1 MIWFRSVDK
10 PGLFSFQA
18 LKDQIRKSK
27 RKFDTA
33 DQDKNGKMDRDEYVN
48 FQHPEETVYMEQ
60 IAIEEIVD
68 EVDKDL
74 DG

>member
-1 MIWFRSVDK
+1 M
-10 PGLFSFQA
+10 
-18 LKDQIRKSK
+18 KDQIRKSK